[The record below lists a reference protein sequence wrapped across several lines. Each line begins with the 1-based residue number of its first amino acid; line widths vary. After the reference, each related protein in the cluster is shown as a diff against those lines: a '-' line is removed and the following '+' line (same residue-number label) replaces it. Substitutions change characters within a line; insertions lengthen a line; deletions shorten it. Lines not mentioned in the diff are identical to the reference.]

1 MHEGK
6 SLANSGVFLLLRLRK
21 EHFSISKALP
31 CYLYDVRHHLA
42 VPQGLV
48 VSPHSMAV
56 LAPRATTS
64 TPAISQG
71 SSRQQQL
78 KLCLRPHGDTH
89 P

>member
-1 MHEGK
+1 MRGRAWLIQEYFCRYALEK
-6 SLANSGVFLLLRLRK
+6 STSPSPK
-21 EHFSISKALP
+21 H
-31 CYLYDVRHHLA
+31 CHLYDVRHHLA

-48 VSPHSMAV
+48 VSPRSMAL

-71 SSRQQQL
+71 SSWQQQL